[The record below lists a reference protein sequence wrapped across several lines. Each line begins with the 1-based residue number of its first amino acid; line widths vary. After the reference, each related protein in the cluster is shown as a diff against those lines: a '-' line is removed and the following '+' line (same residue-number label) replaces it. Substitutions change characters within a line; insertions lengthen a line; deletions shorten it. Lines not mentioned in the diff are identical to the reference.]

1 MNIGENRE
9 KRTAAT
15 PRAVVCFSGARDNY
29 QTAHA
34 LAEAGLL
41 ESLVTDLYVDP
52 RRIPFGTPL
61 GRKFPKLLARHSPG
75 ISPGRVITPAPAAI
89 RSLWMK
95 TRFGSRAVQIR
106 LDEELG
112 RRARREAWKTET
124 ALLSYSYY
132 AAAAFAP
139 GAMRPDLRLL
149 FQLHPHPK
157 SVRKILCEELSR
169 SPKFAASLGW
179 EHEIGAPEKHFEA
192 LCSEP
197 GLANGWIAA
206 SSYTAETLAEH
217 GTPRKHIHVVPYGV
231 DTANYPCRDTAPR
244 TNDPFRIV
252 WVGNMT
258 QRKGLSYFLEAV
270 ASLPQQNL
278 EVLMCGHH
286 AVERETI
293 EGYHLKNVR
302 VLQGLP
308 RTELTRIMRGSD
320 LFVLPSLAEGFGHV
334 ILEAM
339 SSGLPVLTTGSTCA
353 PDILNDGQHG
363 FIVPIRDSPAL
374 ANRISWGQQ
383 HRSELYRMGQAAAAQ
398 ARHFTWERFHRG
410 IIKAFTEFVEHRK
423 SLPAPASLLHP
434 PVSARSN

>member
-1 MNIGENRE
+1 MHSGEKRENRAG
-9 KRTAAT
+9 TV

-41 ESLVTDLYVDP
+41 ESLVTDLYMDP
-52 RRIPFGTPL
+52 RRVPFGTLL
-61 GRKFPKLLARHSPG
+61 GRKFPKLLVRHSPG
-75 ISPGRVITPAPAAI
+75 IAPGRVITPAPAAI
-89 RSLWMK
+89 RSLLMK

-106 LDEELG
+106 LDQELG
-112 RRARREAWKTET
+112 RRARREAWKTEA

-139 GAMRPDLRLL
+139 GTMRPDLRLL

-157 SVRKILCEELSR
+157 SVRKILREEMSR
-169 SPKFAASLGW
+169 SPKFAASLEW

-206 SSYTAETLAEH
+206 SSYTAETLAEN
-217 GTPRKHIHVVPYGV
+217 GTPREQIHVVPYGV
-231 DTANYPCRDTAPR
+231 DTTHFPCRDIAPR
-244 TNDPFRIV
+244 ANDPFRVI

-258 QRKGLSYFLEAV
+258 QRKGLSYFLEAM
-270 ASLPQQNL
+270 AALPQQNL

-286 AVERETI
+286 AVEREAI
-293 EGYHLKNVR
+293 EGYQLKNVR
-302 VLQGLP
+302 ILRGLP
-308 RTELTRIMRGSD
+308 LVELTKIMRESD

-363 FIVPIRDSPAL
+363 FIVPIRNSPAL
-374 ANRISWGQQ
+374 ANRISWGRE
-383 HRSELYRMGQAAAAQ
+383 HRSELYRMGQAGAAR

-423 SLPAPASLLHP
+423 SLAPQLH
-434 PVSARSN
+434 SAAAARSN